1 MAVSTAQKKK
11 KNGEGEGPDPEF
23 WMVTFGDLLSLLITF
38 FVLLFSMS
46 SLDDQVL
53 EDAFFSAFVGGA
65 GALSFGGGAAVE
77 RPKPPPPPFQRPV
90 GLREFFEYLL
100 EQELADKK
108 ALLASV
114 TELDESLLAHDVKI
128 KNRGGKFVMTFPSE
142 QMFAVG
148 SAALKED
155 VKRTLDNLGNV
166 LQYSESDIV
175 IEGHTD
181 DVPISTAMYASNWEL
196 SAARASNVMMYLVDR
211 TPLKPDKIQAVGYAD
226 TKPVVKNISE
236 SYRARNR
243 RVEIVVRQALAI

>member
-1 MAVSTAQKKK
+1 M
-11 KNGEGEGPDPEF
+11 DPEF

-53 EDAFFSAFVGGA
+53 EDAFFSTFVGGA

-77 RPKPPPPPFQRPV
+77 RPKPPPPLFQRPL

-100 EQELADKK
+100 EQEIADKK
-108 ALLASV
+108 SLLASV
-114 TELDESLLAHDVKI
+114 TELDENLLSQEVKV
-128 KNRGGKFVMTFPSE
+128 KKRGDRFVMTFPSE

-148 SAALKED
+148 SATLKED
-155 VKRTLDNLGNV
+155 VKRTLDTLADV

-181 DVPISTAMYASNWEL
+181 DVPISTARYASNWEL
-196 SAARASNVMMYLVDR
+196 SAARASNVMMYLVDK
-211 TPLKPDKIQAVGYAD
+211 TPLTADKIQAVGYAD

-243 RVEIVVRQALAI
+243 RVEIVVRQAHAI